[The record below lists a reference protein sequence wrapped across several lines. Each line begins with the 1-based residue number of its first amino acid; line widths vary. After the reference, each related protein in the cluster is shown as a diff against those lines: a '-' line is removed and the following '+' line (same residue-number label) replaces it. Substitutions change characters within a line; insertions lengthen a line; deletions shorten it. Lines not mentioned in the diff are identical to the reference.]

1 LDASAKQRDYPTAR
15 LACRIIPPILCS
27 SCGSRSRR
35 SLSHRSRS
43 RGSLPPSFSPDESL
57 APSPERLGA
66 GLYRAAAPGL
76 AGVTRLHR
84 RRCDETERF
93 DVARGLRPLHRSTP
107 SPLTL
112 LPAARSPSRPHYCR
126 PLVGSY
132 PTVSA
137 LIPSL
142 CSGQALRQARDGY
155 TFCCGCSRP
164 ARLAA
169 CRTPSL
175 AFS

>member
-1 LDASAKQRDYPTAR
+1 MTRLSNHTSCLPDHTPDSVQPQR
-15 LACRIIPPILCS
+15 
-27 SCGSRSRR
+27 G
-35 SLSHRSRS
+35 
-43 RGSLPPSFSPDESL
+43 LPPSFSPDESP
-57 APSPERLGA
+57 ASSPERVDA
-66 GLYRAAAPGL
+66 SRCRAAAPGL
-76 AGVTRLHR
+76 AGVTHLHR

-93 DVARGLRPLHRSTP
+93 DAARGLRPLRRSAP

-112 LPAARSPSRPHYCR
+112 LPAARSPSRPHCCR
-126 PLVGSY
+126 PLVGSC

-155 TFCCGCSRP
+155 AFCCGCSRP
-164 ARLAA
+164 TCLAA
-169 CRTPSL
+169 YQTPPL

>member
-1 LDASAKQRDYPTAR
+1 LAVSTQQRDYPTAR

-27 SCGSRSRR
+27 SQRNRSSRNRSCWSRS
-35 SLSHRSRS
+35 L
-43 RGSLPPSFSPDESL
+43 GSLPPSFSPDESL

-66 GLYRAAAPGL
+66 GLFRAAAPGL

-112 LPAARSPSRPHYCR
+112 LPAARSPSRPHCCR

-137 LIPSL
+137 LI
-142 CSGQALRQARDGY
+142 LRKARDGY

-164 ARLAA
+164 ARLTA